1 MPLSETN
8 NKQSKSIEDLIAEL
22 DAPEKPA
29 DCGTEG
35 GCAEPRKVIKGKRSG
50 QNSFAKAQSFGNNS
64 EPILAKNIIA
74 SKKYSTHT
82 KRSLNNRGQPKKG
95 GAGGKGVWGRP
106 GCELDAEYLD
116 TKDPNYDS
124 DEEAENVVM
133 VCVDN
138 PEPVKQ
144 NQNQVK
150 ILQTNE
156 FESEVKLVVLEYFQN
171 GDTFEVIDTLK
182 CLNFSKVKPELI
194 AYVISIALENNNTC
208 KELMSRLLRD
218 LKLEIFA
225 GIEFESGFDIL
236 LRNLDDL
243 SLDNPDAPEKTGT
256 FIARAIADKVLSKKY
271 LTKEFNLNE
280 EKTKKAIDSAK
291 LLININDHL
300 FQLSHIWGNKGGFLA
315 VKELSDKINELILE
329 YYDSGDVDEAI
340 RCLKELNVPH
350 FHHEFVYESL
360 DFALQKANDH
370 AINLITNLL
379 EKLCKSAII
388 TYDQLKIGF
397 IRIFDL
403 MQDISLDVPN
413 VNALM
418 DTILSQSHS
427 KGFIS
432 DTLMDLAPSKSRKR
446 FVSEGDGGRI
456 KDENTK

>member
-1 MPLSETN
+1 M
-8 NKQSKSIEDLIAEL
+8 
-22 DAPEKPA
+22 
-29 DCGTEG
+29 
-35 GCAEPRKVIKGKRSG
+35 
-50 QNSFAKAQSFGNNS
+50 F
-64 EPILAKNIIA
+64 
-74 SKKYSTHT
+74 Y
-82 KRSLNNRGQPKKG
+82 LNVAFKL
-95 GAGGKGVWGRP
+95 GVWGRP

-243 SLDNPDAPEKTGT
+243 SLDNPDAPEV
-256 FIARAIADKVLSKKY
+256 FILLYFIINCRVFI
-271 LTKEFNLNE
+271 FN
-280 EKTKKAIDSAK
+280 KA
-291 LLININDHL
+291 
-300 FQLSHIWGNKGGFLA
+300 
-315 VKELSDKINELILE
+315 
-329 YYDSGDVDEAI
+329 
-340 RCLKELNVPH
+340 
-350 FHHEFVYESL
+350 
-360 DFALQKANDH
+360 
-370 AINLITNLL
+370 T
-379 EKLCKSAII
+379 
-388 TYDQLKIGF
+388 
-397 IRIFDL
+397 
-403 MQDISLDVPN
+403 
-413 VNALM
+413 
-418 DTILSQSHS
+418 
-427 KGFIS
+427 
-432 DTLMDLAPSKSRKR
+432 
-446 FVSEGDGGRI
+446 
-456 KDENTK
+456 